1 MANLNAYIPSAGAIR
16 GDGFGEHSRGF
27 FASARGSQKQETW
40 HRSCA
45 GCCAVAA
52 GGAES
57 ADDSLMVINGLCVRI
72 WTKFGPW
79 LRLS

>member
-27 FASARGSQKQETW
+27 FASAHGSQKQEAW
-40 HRSCA
+40 RHSC
-45 GCCAVAA
+45 GAVAA

-57 ADDSLMVINGLCVRI
+57 ADDSLMVINGLCPDLDKI
-72 WTKFGPW
+72 
-79 LRLS
+79 